1 MPSKGVDM
9 IEARRKAALVKMGK
23 GVERAGQSTRAVG
36 MSQFSGG
43 KTLKK
48 NPENDL
54 GTSHYTGEDLEKL
67 SLMMTERKKLVKKI
81 RRVTTLMRQKMLKN
95 ASINGNWYKLFKSY
109 DRDNS
114 GNISFAELAYVV
126 YKELDIS
133 KLDAGGVEPQV
144 EDFNVGDLLRA
155 LGTEFMPFAEE
166 RDIDLRMVPSN
177 RIVRS
182 DRQQLRRILQNLLSN
197 AIRYTPPGG
206 RVLVGCRGAGERV
219 RFEVLDTGPGIPQ
232 DMRDAVF
239 REFQRLPNDEGN
251 EQGLGLGLAIVE
263 RITRML
269 GHTVELRS
277 RPDEGSIFAV
287 GVPQGSATNIRRAA
301 AARWE
306 TAGPRGTSPYRPPSS
321 CSATA
326 PCARRG
332 SGAASRGRAR
342 SRRATA
348 GAAPTRR
355 PRARSGSARTRR
367 RAAAPATVATR
378 RGPRRTA
385 RAPWRSR

>member
-133 KLDAGGVEPQV
+133 KLEMS
-144 EDFNVGDLLRA
+144 LK
-155 LGTEFMPFAEE
+155 
-166 RDIDLRMVPSN
+166 
-177 RIVRS
+177 
-182 DRQQLRRILQNLLSN
+182 
-197 AIRYTPPGG
+197 
-206 RVLVGCRGAGERV
+206 
-219 RFEVLDTGPGIPQ
+219 
-232 DMRDAVF
+232 
-239 REFQRLPNDEGN
+239 
-251 EQGLGLGLAIVE
+251 
-263 RITRML
+263 
-269 GHTVELRS
+269 ELRS
-277 RPDEGSIFAV
+277 VWGVVDINGDNTVTVCVEINQCAGCTMTRPC
-287 GVPQGSATNIRRAA
+287 
-301 AARWE
+301 W
-306 TAGPRGTSPYRPPSS
+306 PPSS
-321 CSATA
+321 GEEPTSPRHRA
-326 PCARRG
+326 G
-332 SGAASRGRAR
+332 VASMAWR
-342 SRRATA
+342 
-348 GAAPTRR
+348 
-355 PRARSGSARTRR
+355 RTRR
-367 RAAAPATVATR
+367 CSTNAP
-378 RGPRRTA
+378 
-385 RAPWRSR
+385 

>member
-54 GTSHYTGEDLEKL
+54 STSHYTGEDLEKL

-133 KLDAGGVEPQV
+133 KLEMS
-144 EDFNVGDLLRA
+144 LK
-155 LGTEFMPFAEE
+155 
-166 RDIDLRMVPSN
+166 
-177 RIVRS
+177 
-182 DRQQLRRILQNLLSN
+182 
-197 AIRYTPPGG
+197 
-206 RVLVGCRGAGERV
+206 
-219 RFEVLDTGPGIPQ
+219 
-232 DMRDAVF
+232 
-239 REFQRLPNDEGN
+239 
-251 EQGLGLGLAIVE
+251 
-263 RITRML
+263 
-269 GHTVELRS
+269 ELRS
-277 RPDEGSIFAV
+277 V
-287 GVPQGSATNIRRAA
+287 WGVVDINGDNTVTVCVEINQC
-301 AARWE
+301 
-306 TAGPRGTSPYRPPSS
+306 AG
-321 CSATA
+321 C
-326 PCARRG
+326 
-332 SGAASRGRAR
+332 
-342 SRRATA
+342 
-348 GAAPTRR
+348 TR
-355 PRARSGSARTRR
+355 
-367 RAAAPATVATR
+367 
-378 RGPRRTA
+378 
-385 RAPWRSR
+385 